1 MKQIKLIIAVL
12 ILIAA
17 VSTPTR
23 AEELYLGGFLQGLY
37 GGGIDNSNPT
47 SSEMTASETRLQ
59 LKLESFSDGAE
70 FFGRLD
76 FVYDDFYTP
85 SYDLELREGYTKFR
99 IGDNLDFKIG
109 RQIVTWGTGDLIF
122 INDLFAKDYQS
133 FFTGRDDQYLKAP
146 HNALR
151 VEYYNSLGTFTAV
164 YSPRFTP
171 NRIPTGERL
180 SYFSPMAG
188 TITGGDDAI
197 FEGRMPEAKFKNGEF
212 AGRFSRYFG
221 SADIALYA
229 YHGFYKNPVG
239 MDMANMAAY
248 YPELNVYGASLRL
261 PILGGIAWLES
272 GYYDSRDDGDGG
284 DPTIPNSQISS
295 LAGFE
300 RQVKS
305 NLTVNIQY
313 QNKTMLD
320 YDIYKSNLGPGMV
333 ELDEKYHLITAR
345 LMQLL
350 KMETITV
357 SAFGFYSPSH
367 EDFYG
372 RFSVNY
378 KYTDA
383 LTLGIGANIFDG
395 KEEYTDF
402 GAFSLNDNVYLKI
415 TYGY

>member
-1 MKQIKLIIAVL
+1 
-12 ILIAA
+12 
-17 VSTPTR
+17 
-23 AEELYLGGFLQGLY
+23 
-37 GGGIDNSNPT
+37 
-47 SSEMTASETRLQ
+47 
-59 LKLESFSDGAE
+59 
-70 FFGRLD
+70 
-76 FVYDDFYTP
+76 
-85 SYDLELREGYTKFR
+85 
-99 IGDNLDFKIG
+99 
-109 RQIVTWGTGDLIF
+109 LIF
-122 INDLFAKDYQS
+122 INDLFSKDYQS

-151 VEYYNSLGTFTAV
+151 VAYYNPLGTITAV

-180 SYFSPMAG
+180 SYFNPMSG
-188 TITGGDDAI
+188 SITGGDEAI

-229 YHGFYKNPVG
+229 YHGFYKNPMG
-239 MDMANMAAY
+239 MDIANMAAY
-248 YPELNVYGASLRL
+248 YPRLNVFGASVRL

-333 ELDEKYHLITAR
+333 ELDETYHLITAR

-357 SAFGFYSPSH
+357 SAFGFYSPSQ

-383 LTLGIGANIFDG
+383 LTLGVGANIFDG